1 MSFNQGSTSFFGLIL
16 LFATH
21 ANAQAPAFEVS
32 DIPKEPPIEGQLGE
46 PGAPSLTQQQEH
58 LARSMLE
65 KGICNASYY
74 GEEFCKKH
82 QQKSFRV
89 TDEFGSK
96 SQKPVKSSQE

>member
-1 MSFNQGSTSFFGLIL
+1 MSFTQGFTIFSGLIL
-16 LFATH
+16 LSANV
-21 ANAQAPAFEVS
+21 ANAQTPAFEVG
-32 DIPKEPPIEGQLGE
+32 DLPKEPPIEGQLGE

-58 LARSMLE
+58 LARSLLE

-74 GEEFCKKH
+74 GEEFCTKH
-82 QQKSFRV
+82 QTKSFRV